1 MEAALG
7 AWMGVVETTVQQAVH
22 RATSVLGH
30 VNNLPSPLPPPT
42 TRRSGFLIWGWLSRS
57 QWSKGLYQL

>member
-30 VNNLPSPLPPPT
+30 VDNIPSPLPT
-42 TRRSGFLIWGWLSRS
+42 ATSRSGFLIWGWLSSS
-57 QWSKGLYQL
+57 QWSKGLCQL

>member
-1 MEAALG
+1 VEAALG

-30 VNNLPSPLPPPT
+30 VNNLPSPLPPDHEQK
-42 TRRSGFLIWGWLSRS
+42 WLPDL
-57 QWSKGLYQL
+57 GLAVQ